1 MTGVV
6 DADGVAGGVPE
17 LDGVAGGVPELERVC
32 EGEPVPDALGV
43 PVALASGT
51 GPTGLP
57 AAISA
62 ATCLTSAACA
72 R

>member
-1 MTGVV
+1 MYAPPAAVYASHAGTTTGVV

-43 PVALASGT
+43 PVELVDGV
-51 GPTGLP
+51 PV
-57 AAISA
+57 
-62 ATCLTSAACA
+62 
-72 R
+72 